1 MPESISRCINR
12 KYVSTMQIR
21 TWIFSLTMISVWG
34 CKGTQQE
41 VSPIRNDITETV
53 FASGQLVANDRYN
66 LTAQS
71 EGYLT
76 AILVNEGSEV
86 TMGQLVAEIDNDGSD
101 AGAAAAQAQ
110 LRIAQQNA
118 TEQSPAWQEAK
129 LQLETTDQKMQ
140 QEKRQ
145 KERYESLYQAQSAS
159 RLEMENAQLAFESAK
174 NNWLAAKKKLQQI
187 EQQADWTLA
196 AQQAQAVQQGK
207 ASQYNQ
213 VKALSAGTVLRLMKR
228 AGDFVRKGDVIAV
241 LASDQQLVA
250 QLNVDENSI
259 KKIKEGQRAHVQLN
273 VDKENVIDGV
283 VRTIYP
289 LYDETTQSFLCDVS
303 FEKPLDF
310 QVIGTR
316 LEVNIDIAK
325 RKQVLLIPRAYLS
338 YSNTVQVKGEEEA
351 RSVEVGIRSTEYVEI
366 TGGLSEQDVL
376 IPLKK

>member
-1 MPESISRCINR
+1 MKSI
-12 KYVSTMQIR
+12 K
-21 TWIFSLTMISVWG
+21 TWIFLFTVMAIWG

-41 VSPIRNDITETV
+41 VSPVRNDITETV

-71 EGYLT
+71 EGYLLS
-76 AILVNEGSEV
+76 ILVSEGTEV
-86 TMGQLVAEIDNDGSD
+86 VFGQLVAEIDNSGID
-101 AGAAAAQAQ
+101 AAASASQAQ

-159 RLEMENAQLAFESAK
+159 RLEMENAQLAYETAK
-174 NNWLAAKKKLQQI
+174 NNWLAAKKRLQQI

-196 AQQAQAVQQGK
+196 QQQAQAVQQGK

-228 AGDFVRKGDVIAV
+228 VGDFVRKGDVIAV
-241 LASDQQLVA
+241 MASGQQLVA

-259 KKIKEGQRAHVQLN
+259 KKIKTGQRAHVQLN
-273 VDKENVIDGV
+273 VDKGKILDGV
-283 VRTIYP
+283 VTTIYP
-289 LYDETTQSFLCDVS
+289 LYDETTQSFLCDVT
-303 FEKPLDF
+303 FDAPLDF

-316 LEVNIDIAK
+316 LEANIDIIQ
-325 RKQVLLIPRAYLS
+325 RKQVLLIPRSYLS

-351 RSVEVGIRSTEYVEI
+351 RAVQVGVRSTEWVEI
-366 TGGLSEQDVL
+366 ISGLTEQDIL

>member
-1 MPESISRCINR
+1 
-12 KYVSTMQIR
+12 MQIR
-21 TWIFSLTMISVWG
+21 TWIFPLVMISIWG
-34 CKGTQQE
+34 CKGKQQE
-41 VSPIRNDITETV
+41 VSPVRNDITETV

-71 EGYLT
+71 EGYLS
-76 AILVNEGSEV
+76 AILVTEGSEV
-86 TMGQLVAEIDNDGSD
+86 TMGQLIAEIDNDGSE

-129 LQLETTDQKMQ
+129 LQLETTEQKMQ

-159 RLEMENAQLAFESAK
+159 RLEMENAQLAYESAK
-174 NNWLAAKKKLQQI
+174 NNWLASKKKLQQI

-196 AQQAQAVQQGK
+196 GQQAQAVQQGR

-213 VKALSAGTVLRLMKR
+213 VKALSVGKVLRLIKR
-228 AGDFVRKGDVIAV
+228 VGDFVRKGDVIAV

-259 KKIKEGQRAHVQLN
+259 KKIREGQRAHVQLN
-273 VDKENVIDGV
+273 VDKGKVLEGV

-310 QVIGTR
+310 QVVGTR
-316 LEVNIDIAK
+316 LEANVDIAQ
-325 RKQVLLIPRAYLS
+325 RKQVLLIPRSYLS
-338 YSNTVQVKGEEEA
+338 YSNTVQLKGEEDA
-351 RSVEVGIRSTEYVEI
+351 RAVEVGIRSTEWVEI
-366 TGGLSEQDVL
+366 KSGLSEQDIL

>member
-12 KYVSTMQIR
+12 KYASTMQIR

-41 VSPIRNDITETV
+41 VSPLRNDITETV

-71 EGYLT
+71 EGYLS
-76 AILVNEGSEV
+76 AILVTEGSEV

-273 VDKENVIDGV
+273 VDKGNVIDGV

-289 LYDETTQSFLCDVS
+289 LYDEATQSFLCDVS

>member
-1 MPESISRCINR
+1 MKSI
-12 KYVSTMQIR
+12 K
-21 TWIFSLTMISVWG
+21 TWIFSFSVMAIWG

-41 VSPIRNDITETV
+41 VSPVRNDITETV

-71 EGYLT
+71 EGYLLS
-76 AILVNEGSEV
+76 ILVSEGTEV
-86 TMGQLVAEIDNDGSD
+86 ASGQLVAEIDNSGID
-101 AGAAAAQAQ
+101 AAASASQAQ
-110 LRIAQQNA
+110 LRIAQQNV

-159 RLEMENAQLAFESAK
+159 RLEMENAQLAYETAK
-174 NNWLAAKKKLQQI
+174 NNWLAAKKRLQQI

-196 AQQAQAVQQGK
+196 QQQAQAVQQGK
-207 ASQYNQ
+207 ASQYNE
-213 VKALSAGTVLRLMKR
+213 VKALSAGKVLRLMKR
-228 AGDFVRKGDVIAV
+228 GGDFVRKGDIIAV
-241 LASDQQLVA
+241 MASSQQLVA

-259 KKIKEGQRAHVQLN
+259 KKIKTGQRAHVQLN
-273 VDKENVIDGV
+273 VDKGKILDGV
-283 VRTIYP
+283 VTTIYP
-289 LYDETTQSFLCDVS
+289 LYDETTQSFLCDVA
-303 FEKPLDF
+303 FDVPLDF

-316 LEVNIDIAK
+316 LEANIDIVQ
-325 RKQVLLIPRAYLS
+325 RKQVLLIPRSYLS

-351 RSVEVGIRSTEYVEI
+351 RSVQVGVRSTEWVEI
-366 TGGLSEQDVL
+366 ISGLMEQDIL

>member
-1 MPESISRCINR
+1 
-12 KYVSTMQIR
+12 MQIR

-41 VSPIRNDITETV
+41 VSPLRNDITETV

-101 AGAAAAQAQ
+101 ASAAAAQAQ

-159 RLEMENAQLAFESAK
+159 RLEMENAQLAYESAK

-213 VKALSAGTVLRLMKR
+213 VKALSPGTVLRLMKR

-273 VDKENVIDGV
+273 VDKGRVLEGV

-289 LYDETTQSFLCDVS
+289 LYDETTQSFFV
-303 FEKPLDF
+303 
-310 QVIGTR
+310 
-316 LEVNIDIAK
+316 
-325 RKQVLLIPRAYLS
+325 
-338 YSNTVQVKGEEEA
+338 
-351 RSVEVGIRSTEYVEI
+351 
-366 TGGLSEQDVL
+366 
-376 IPLKK
+376 